1 MYNYNGGVNEGR
13 TPVFPVYNSYRRAPL
28 SKRLE
33 KARFCLSARKWRR
46 SREENGTET
55 TRETFLGKMYALNFK
70 TWSSLCSFDK
80 PRGNIS
86 QLYSW

>member
-13 TPVFPVYNSYRRAPL
+13 TPVFPVYNSYRRALL

-33 KARFCLSARKWRR
+33 KARFCLLARKWRR

-55 TRETFLGKMYALNFK
+55 TRAAFLFKMYALNFK
-70 TWSSLCSFDK
+70 TWSSLYSFDK
-80 PRGNIS
+80 PHGNIS
-86 QLYSW
+86 QLYS